1 MWTTRRLTREECAL
15 GKRRIFYFFGSNRG
29 RPLGRRE
36 DSRLSLPVVRL
47 CPLGV
52 PHGMPRL
59 TLVRMTGISASVISR
74 YASHPATQVA
84 TRQKS
89 KNFLLSPSSAK
100 ETGVNENGET

>member
-1 MWTTRRLTREECAL
+1 
-15 GKRRIFYFFGSNRG
+15 
-29 RPLGRRE
+29 
-36 DSRLSLPVVRL
+36 
-47 CPLGV
+47 
-52 PHGMPRL
+52 MPRL